1 MVSSRQ
7 RGFTYLT
14 VLFIVAILMGGL
26 ALVGE
31 VWDTWAKREREAD
44 LLFVG
49 NQYRKAIQLYV
60 LKGQAQ
66 YPRTLDDLLKDPRQP
81 STQRYLRKL
90 YPDPMTGKNEWGFV
104 KGPDGGIGGV
114 YSLSEDKPLKVA
126 GFKLRDA
133 SLEGAQKYSDWKF
146 TYSPAP
152 PPASAQSGGT
162 QSGGTQSGGTQ
173 SGGTQ
178 SGGTQS
184 GGPAK

>member
-1 MVSSRQ
+1 MVRRRA

-14 VLFIVAILMGGL
+14 VLFVVAILMAGL

-31 VWDTWAKREREAD
+31 MWETAARREKEAE

-49 NQYRKAIQLYV
+49 NQYRKAIERYV
-60 LKGQAQ
+60 ISGKAQ
-66 YPRTLDDLLKDPRQP
+66 YPRTLEDLLQDARQP

-146 TYSPAP
+146 SFSPVAP
-152 PPASAQSGGT
+152 PAAAQAGGT
-162 QSGGTQSGGTQ
+162 QPAASG
-173 SGGTQ
+173 
-178 SGGTQS
+178 
-184 GGPAK
+184 K

>member
-1 MVSSRQ
+1 MVTRRA

-14 VLFIVAILMGGL
+14 VLFVVAVLMAGL

-31 VWDTWAKREREAD
+31 MWETAARREREAE

-60 LKGQAQ
+60 LAGKAQ

-90 YPDPMTGKNEWGFV
+90 YPDPMTGKSEWGLV

-146 TYSPAP
+146 NFSPVAAP
-152 PPASAQSGGT
+152 AAAPAGAAQPA
-162 QSGGTQSGGTQ
+162 
-173 SGGTQ
+173 
-178 SGGTQS
+178 
-184 GGPAK
+184 GPAK